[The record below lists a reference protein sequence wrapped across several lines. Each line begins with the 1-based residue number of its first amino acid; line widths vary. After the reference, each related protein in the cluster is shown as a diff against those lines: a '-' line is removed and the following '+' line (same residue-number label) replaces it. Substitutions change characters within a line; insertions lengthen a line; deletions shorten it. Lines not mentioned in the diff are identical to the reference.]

1 MNELDDNPKK
11 GGSLPGWAWA
21 LIILIVGAPLLVG
34 IGAVV
39 MVITGLTVIGSN
51 LESTF
56 EQVSSEVEQQRID
69 EP

>member
-1 MNELDDNPKK
+1 VNELDDNPKK

-39 MVITGLTVIGSN
+39 IIVGLTVIGSN

>member
-39 MVITGLTVIGSN
+39 IIVGLTVIGSN